1 LGSDRHNGAVVLF
14 EVVVVLGV
22 VGFAF
27 YAIVRLFTRSQHRPL
42 PGSAGGVWRAT
53 HYDAKGVTRVV
64 LQKTSPGGANLLD
77 EHVVAT
83 IPLDDPEYDA
93 KFMTAMAS
101 ARERRSMF
109 ETEED

>member
-1 LGSDRHNGAVVLF
+1 VVLF
-14 EVVVVLGV
+14 EAVVVLGI
-22 VGFAF
+22 VGLAF
-27 YAIVRLFTRSQHRPL
+27 YATIRMLTRPQRRPL
-42 PGSAGGVWRAT
+42 PSTDGVWRAT

-83 IPLDDPEYDA
+83 IPLDDPEYDT
-93 KFMTAMAS
+93 KFMTAMAT